1 MKAEEAAPTAVEK
14 RGGARRAILDA
25 AQELL
30 ERPGRGGAGLEAV
43 AARAGY
49 SRQAIYRHFGS
60 RAGLLKAVLA
70 DIDERGRA
78 EDAVAG
84 VLAAGGPAAVL
95 DALDAW
101 WSEYVAGFAGVA
113 RRVYAGRVDDPA
125 LAAAWEDRMRALLG
139 VCELV
144 SGRLSD
150 QRALREELDRGGAA
164 ELLWGILSIPLWDQL
179 VNDLGWTRE
188 RYRERV
194 GLLAASLIRPPG
206 SG

>member
-1 MKAEEAAPTAVEK
+1 
-14 RGGARRAILDA
+14 
-25 AQELL
+25 
-30 ERPGRGGAGLEAV
+30 
-43 AARAGY
+43 
-49 SRQAIYRHFGS
+49 
-60 RAGLLKAVLA
+60 
-70 DIDERGRA
+70 
-78 EDAVAG
+78 
-84 VLAAGGPAAVL
+84 
-95 DALDAW
+95 
-101 WSEYVAGFAGVA
+101 
-113 RRVYAGRVDDPA
+113 
-125 LAAAWEDRMRALLG
+125 MRALLG

>member
-1 MKAEEAAPTAVEK
+1 MMAAAAMAVGK

-25 AQELL
+25 ARELL
-30 ERPGRGGAGLEAV
+30 ERPGPGGVGLEAV

-60 RAGLLKAVLA
+60 RAGLLQAVLA

-84 VLAAGGPAAVL
+84 VLAVREPAAML
-95 DALDAW
+95 NALVAW
-101 WSEYVAGFAGVA
+101 WVEYVAGFAGVA
-113 RRVYAGRVDDPA
+113 RSVYAGRAADPA
-125 LAAAWEDRMRALLG
+125 LEAAWEDRMRALLG

-144 SGRLSD
+144 AGRLSD
-150 QRALREELDRGGAA
+150 QRALREELDAGAAA

-179 VNDLGWTRE
+179 TNDLGWSRE
-188 RYRERV
+188 LYRERV
-194 GLLAASLIRPPG
+194 GLLAASLIRPAA